1 LEKRSRVKTGCGLY
15 VLKCTQIKKIQRDM
29 WTEVPFGVILESTY
43 YRYLNFYEDGKV
55 LYALTSKPP
64 HEMIPVFIKI
74 KATNQVQH
82 SAVFGTYQIQK
93 DIVTVDIVHPWHHV
107 KLFLKVMED
116 GCEGAIG
123 RFWSLQFE
131 KHQSR

>member
-1 LEKRSRVKTGCGLY
+1 
-15 VLKCTQIKKIQRDM
+15 M